1 MGSHIQTVALL
12 ILPIAGVMFLAWSAV
27 SLYLDLKGGDRR
39 KIVQRMQE
47 QASLKGEEA
56 VKKSILRQTKL
67 ASTQGYERFL
77 QKVNIIRKIQRMLD
91 QGNIPWSAP
100 RFLVN
105 LLGASALALILCLL
119 ITRTVLIS
127 SVVGLITF
135 FLPLIIIN
143 IKRKMRMKKLVEQLP
158 DIFELISQALRAG
171 HSLASG
177 IQLVG
182 KQMPDPAAIEF
193 ARVFHEQNLGIKIE
207 DALKHMADRI
217 GQLDVGLFVTAVLI
231 QRQTGGDLA
240 EVLTKIGGVIRGR
253 IEVMGQVRALTA
265 EGRMSGV
272 VLCALPVV
280 VFMASYSMNPDYAGV
295 LLYEK
300 EGQYLLGAGI
310 VCQILGMLI
319 IKKIVNI
326 KI

>member
-1 MGSHIQTVALL
+1 MM
-12 ILPIAGVMFLAWSAV
+12 ILPIAGAMFLAWSAV

-39 KIVQRMQE
+39 KIVERMQE
-47 QASLKGEEA
+47 QASLKEA
-56 VKKSILRQTKL
+56 KAVEKSILRQKGLVT
-67 ASTQGYERFL
+67 AQGYERLL

-91 QGNIPWSAP
+91 QANLLWSAP
-100 RFLVN
+100 RFLIN

-119 ITRTVLIS
+119 ITRSVSIS
-127 SVVGLITF
+127 AIVGLSAF
-135 FLPLIIIN
+135 FLPLIVVN

-177 IQLVG
+177 IQLVS
-182 KQMPDPAAIEF
+182 KQTPDPAAIEF
-193 ARVFHEQNLGIKIE
+193 GRVFHEQNLGIKIE
-207 DALKHMADRI
+207 DALKHMADRV
-217 GQLDVGLFVTAVLI
+217 GQLDVELFVTAVLI

-280 VFMASYSMNPDYAGV
+280 VFMASYSLNPDYAGV
-295 LLYEK
+295 LLYEQA
-300 EGQYLLGAGI
+300 GQYLLGAGI
-310 VCQILGMLI
+310 VCQILGMLL